1 MILWPQL
8 CKSHFFF
15 ITLHPKY
22 DTLKNMNL
30 PKDITTI
37 QDVKD
42 FANYLVNVDH
52 VNFNSDEDFRNYIS
66 YETLQPTYSEA
77 EAVKRNNLMEQ
88 CFIICESEEVDI
100 YEVMGEYLVEAF
112 KFNG

>member
-1 MILWPQL
+1 MWSKL

-22 DTLKNMNL
+22 VTLKIMNL
-30 PKDITTI
+30 PKNITTI

-42 FANYLVNVDH
+42 FANYLVNTEH
-52 VNFNSDEDFRNYIS
+52 LNFNSDEDFRNYIS
-66 YETLQPTYSEA
+66 YETHRPTYSEA

-88 CFIICESEEVDI
+88 CFRVCESEEVDI
-100 YEVMGEYLVEAF
+100 YEVMGEYLMEAL
-112 KFNG
+112 NLNV

>member
-1 MILWPQL
+1 M
-8 CKSHFFF
+8 S
-15 ITLHPKY
+15 
-22 DTLKNMNL
+22 L
-30 PKDITTI
+30 PINITTI
-37 QDVKD
+37 HDVKD
-42 FANYLVNVDH
+42 FANYLVNTEH
-52 VNFNSDEDFRNYIS
+52 LNFNSDEDFRNYIS
-66 YETLQPTYSEA
+66 YETHKPTYSEA